1 MKTITFAGIEG
12 TIISQSPHGNFVCV
26 SLADHLTV
34 CGTYSNKFKWED
46 SPESESGFNSFI
58 VYLGVNSNAEVENW
72 LNLITEYGGYCKPD
86 ESEARPA
93 KRVTAYPLEI
103 KVRGLT
109 PEAVVKLAQGG
120 CDE

>member
-1 MKTITFAGIEG
+1 MKTLNFAGMAG
-12 TIISQSPHGNFVCV
+12 TIVSQSPHGNFVCL

-58 VYLGVNSNAEVENW
+58 VYLGLSSASEVNQW
-72 LNLITEYGGYCKPD
+72 LDTITEYGGYCKPD
-86 ESEARPA
+86 ESEPRPA
-93 KRVTAYPLEI
+93 KRVEAYPLEI

-109 PEAVVKLAQGG
+109 PDAVIKLAKGG